1 MSWIPFIANKKS
13 VFNKTGF
20 ASVISKVAV
29 IGVAISVT
37 VMLLSLSVLKGY
49 KTLIKDKMAGFSGHI
64 QVLSVETSQFYEYV
78 PFIISDNQLHKIS
91 KLKGV
96 SSVFPVI
103 QKAGI
108 AKTDFD
114 LEGIVLK
121 GLLTNNDSIFY
132 KSILKYGKMP
142 IVDSNGRSNQ
152 IVISAKLAQTLQCDT
167 GQKIRIYFFG
177 NKQVRAMAPVVC
189 GIYSTGVEEYDKLFA
204 LCSYQ
209 DLVSYAVPIDT
220 YKEAIA
226 SNNNAVT
233 HLEVKV
239 KNFDQLETISEDINQ
254 SLPQELRCETIKSLQ
269 SQVFDWLGYL
279 DKNIEIILILMGLV
293 AAINMTTAILI
304 LIVDSTALIGLLKS
318 VGATSKKIEM
328 LFIRLAMQ
336 IIFFGLLIGNVFA
349 ITFITL
355 QYYFKIIKLN
365 EENYYTSFVPV
376 VFNWTDFIWINL
388 ATIIICSLF
397 MYLPSKYISGLSA
410 IKAIRFK

>member
-1 MSWIPFIANKKS
+1 MSWIPFIAGKKS

-64 QVLSVETSQFYEYV
+64 QVLSVETAKFYDYE
-78 PFIISDNQLHKIS
+78 PFLISNEQIIKIS
-91 KLKGV
+91 GQSGV

-108 AKTDFD
+108 AKTSFD
-114 LEGIVLK
+114 LEGIVIK
-121 GLLTNNDSIFY
+121 GLLPNNDSVFY
-132 KSILKYGKMP
+132 KSILKYGSLPKA
-142 IVDSNGRSNQ
+142 DSNGRSNQ

-177 NKQVRAMAPVVC
+177 DKQVRALAPIIC
-189 GIYSTGVEEYDKLFA
+189 GIYSTGVEEYDKLYT

-209 DLVSYAVPIDT
+209 DLVSYTVPVDL
-220 YKEAIA
+220 YKQALA
-226 SNNNAVT
+226 DNAFAVT
-233 HLEVKV
+233 HLEIKV
-239 KNFDQLETISEDINQ
+239 KNFNNLEAISQDINQ
-254 SLPQELRCETIKSLQ
+254 NLPQELRCETIKSLQ

-318 VGATSKKIEM
+318 VGATSEKIEL

-336 IIFFGLLIGNVFA
+336 IIFFGLLIGNFFA
-349 ITFITL
+349 LSFITL
-355 QYYFKIIKLN
+355 QYFFKIIKLN

-376 VFNWTDFIWINL
+376 VFNWIDFVWINI
-388 ATIIICSLF
+388 ATIIICTLF
-397 MYLPSKYISGLSA
+397 MYLPSKYISRLSA

>member
-1 MSWIPFIANKKS
+1 LSWIPFIAQKKT
-13 VFNKTGF
+13 VFNKAGF

-49 KTLIKDKMAGFSGHI
+49 KALIKDKMAGFSGHI
-64 QVLSVETSQFYEYV
+64 QVLSVETAKFYDYE
-78 PFIISDNQLHKIS
+78 PFLVSDNQLQTIS
-91 KLKGV
+91 NLSGV
-96 SSVFPVI
+96 ASVFPVI

-114 LEGIVLK
+114 LEGIVIK
-121 GLLTNNDSIFY
+121 GLLQNNDSVFY
-132 KSILKYGKMP
+132 KSILKYGSMP

-152 IVISAKLAQTLQCDT
+152 IVISAKLAKTLQCDT

-177 NKQVRAMAPVVC
+177 NNQVRAMAPIVC
-189 GIYSTGVEEYDKLFA
+189 GIYSTGVEEYDKMFA

-209 DLVSYAVPIDT
+209 DLLSYTVPVDL
-220 YKEAIA
+220 YKQAI
-226 SNNNAVT
+226 SSKTQAVT

-239 KNFDQLETISEDINQ
+239 KNFNNLETISSDINQ
-254 SLPQELRCETIKSLQ
+254 NLPQQLRCETIKSLQ

-318 VGATSKKIEM
+318 VGATSKKIEL

-349 ITFITL
+349 LTFITV
-355 QYYFKIIKLN
+355 QYYLKVIKLN

-376 VFNWTDFIWINL
+376 VFNWTDFIWINI
-388 ATIIICSLF
+388 ATIIICTLF